1 MKILLLNGPNLN
13 KLGERNPD
21 VYGADSLEEIINEL
35 RSDFPQHEIDSFQSN
50 VEGDIINVIQNTNA
64 DAIVLNLG
72 GYSHTSVAIRDA
84 LEPIDIPKV
93 EVHISNI
100 HAREEFRQ
108 HSITGE
114 VVNGVITGFG
124 KNSYKLGILA
134 AEQLKH
140 NR

>member
-21 VYGADSLEEIINEL
+21 VYGADTLEEIINEL

-108 HSITGE
+108 HSITGK

>member
-21 VYGADSLEEIINEL
+21 VYGADTLEEIINEL
-35 RSDFPQHEIDSFQSN
+35 RSDLPQHEIDSFQSN

>member
-21 VYGADSLEEIINEL
+21 VYGADTLEDIINEL

>member
-21 VYGADSLEEIINEL
+21 VYGADTLEEIINEL

>member
-21 VYGADSLEEIINEL
+21 VYGADTLEDIINEL
-35 RSDFPQHEIDSFQSN
+35 RSDFPQHEIDSFHSN

>member
-1 MKILLLNGPNLN
+1 MI
-13 KLGERNPD
+13 
-21 VYGADSLEEIINEL
+21 GAFP
-35 RSDFPQHEIDSFQSN
+35 RHDFISFQSN
-50 VEGDIINVIQNTNA
+50 KEGDIIDTIQQTDA

-84 LEPIDIPKV
+84 LEPVSIPKV

-114 VVNGVITGFG
+114 VVDGIITGFG
-124 KNSYKLGILA
+124 KHSYTLGVLA
-134 AEQLKH
+134 AEQLKQS
-140 NR
+140 R

>member
-21 VYGADSLEEIINEL
+21 VYGADTLEEIINEL

-50 VEGDIINVIQNTNA
+50 VEGDIINVIQNANA